1 MFSWISLQGCISQ
14 IRSCSR
20 SLLHASWMLS
30 SIIHCDVK
38 SSNILL
44 DANFNATIADFGL
57 AKMLVKHGE
66 SDTMSRSVLLRIH
79 SPEYTYTT
87 KVNEKID
94 VYSFGVV
101 LLELT
106 TRKEPNDGD
115 EHISLA

>member
-1 MFSWISLQGCISQ
+1 MHHGCSQ
-14 IRSCSR
+14 
-20 SLLHASWMLS
+20 

-66 SDTMSRSVLLRIH
+66 SDTMSRVAVLYGYIAPGWLIEFR
-79 SPEYTYTT
+79 EYTYTT

-106 TRKEPNDGD
+106 TERNLMMEM
-115 EHISLA
+115 ST